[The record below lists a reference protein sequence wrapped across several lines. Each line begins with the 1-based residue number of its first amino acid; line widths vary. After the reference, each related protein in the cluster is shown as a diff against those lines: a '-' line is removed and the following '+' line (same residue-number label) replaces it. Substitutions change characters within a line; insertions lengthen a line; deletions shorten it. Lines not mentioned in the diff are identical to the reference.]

1 MHISPQV
8 FKELIKKSY
17 SLDLIYLL
25 KLIEEQYDV
34 QPLYEDSMKIAAL
47 YQSLIRKGLITK
59 DEEKITTIGKDLLKF
74 VTDENTKKIIKR
86 KPITTDFEEWWKQ
99 YPPTDSFTI
108 NGKQFKGTRSL
119 RRGKEECRRK
129 FKTIIEEGEYTAKQL
144 TDALKYEVNQKVE
157 RSVRE
162 RKNIMS
168 FMQGSIPYLNQRT
181 FESFI
186 ELMEQ
191 NKDQDDTNS
200 NSGGPTDIQIMQ
212 NTLEFNEWMK
222 KIKSNYYSDDRQMT
236 NAFEKLRKIANNKNY
251 KDEDNNQYNTVV
263 SSSKIYDM
271 ARWIHMA

>member
-251 KDEDNNQYNTVV
+251 KDEDNNQYNTVD

-271 ARWIHMA
+271 ARWIYMA